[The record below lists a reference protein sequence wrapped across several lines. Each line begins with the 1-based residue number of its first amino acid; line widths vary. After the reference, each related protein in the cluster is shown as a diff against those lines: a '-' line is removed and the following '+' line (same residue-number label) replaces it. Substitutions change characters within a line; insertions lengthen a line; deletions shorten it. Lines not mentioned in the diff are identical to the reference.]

1 MFLSYLQNAG
11 ANSNAFTTFDK
22 TCFYFSTIDH
32 LNENLDLLQHF
43 VADTAFTDESI
54 EREKSII
61 SQEIDMYQ
69 DDADYRL
76 YQGILENLYPQN
88 GSCSR
93 YCWNSRK
100 YC

>member
-1 MFLSYLQNAG
+1 MPTVMPLQPLINMFL
-11 ANSNAFTTFDK
+11 
-22 TCFYFSTIDH
+22 FSTIDH

-69 DDADYRL
+69 DDADYHF
-76 YQGILENLYPQN
+76 IKD
-88 GSCSR
+88 S
-93 YCWNSRK
+93 
-100 YC
+100 